1 MALANARIHR
11 GDTQG
16 SLKNLLN
23 AGATVF
29 RLPINKKTFAAP
41 KVPQRSL
48 HGAIVFWQRW
58 LRVRR
63 SHKWVSRLIFSARPP

>member
-16 SLKNLLN
+16 SLKRLLN

-41 KVPQRSL
+41 KVPQRFVAWGYRFL
-48 HGAIVFWQRW
+48 ATLAAG
-58 LRVRR
+58 
-63 SHKWVSRLIFSARPP
+63 SAFT